1 MRLDTLVKVGSLA
14 FEVAQDERVRE
25 MLTMMYNGA
34 KRRGLM
40 APATGL
46 PSGQQSSTKT
56 STPSEHH
63 PVTFGHATPNQTAP
77 VHARPDWEPPWPAL
91 NTSRWLNPQTA
102 RRAADAALRIGRMLM
117 Q

>member
-14 FEVAQDERVRE
+14 FEVAKDERVRE
-25 MLTMMYNGA
+25 MLTMVYNGA

-46 PSGQQSSTKT
+46 PGGRPPASKT

-63 PVTFGHATPNQTAP
+63 PVASGHATPHQGAP
-77 VHARPDWEPPWPAL
+77 VNAQPDWGPAWPAV
-91 NTSRWLNPQTA
+91 NTSHWLNRQTA
-102 RRAADAALRIGRMLM
+102 RRAADAAIRIGRMLM